1 MEARTIDITPTWES
15 SVAMLLIIL
24 EHAETEGA
32 KDIARKEIRAMAKLA
47 DLYVQSTKGGA

>member
-1 MEARTIDITPTWES
+1 METRTIDITPTWES

-47 DLYVQSTKGGA
+47 DLYVQSTKGGE